1 MSVIVVRPFMAD
13 PSTSGTLW
21 RIKFCAGELGDGA
34 IGDYVSS
41 SDQYLPVGEQR
52 RRVKFAD
59 VVHVSGA
66 SERPGVG

>member
-1 MSVIVVRPFMAD
+1 MSVIVVRPFMVD

-41 SDQYLPVGEQR
+41 SDQYLPVGSS
-52 RRVKFAD
+52 VA
-59 VVHVSGA
+59 V
-66 SERPGVG
+66 